1 MSNPTILAAIK
12 AQVQYPLP
20 SDFFLTVLVK
30 RGLDGDAECTK
41 EIMLSSDFKGAMADC
56 LRQVILFPNSISEGG
71 MSISKADRQS
81 LLFMANKLY
90 GEIGESPIEERPKI
104 TCY

>member
-1 MSNPTILAAIK
+1 MAELTILAAIK

-20 SDFFLTVLVK
+20 SDFYSSVMVK
-30 RGLDGDAECTK
+30 RGLDGDGVCTK
-41 EIMLSSDFKGAMADC
+41 EIMESAGFKGAMADC
-56 LRQVILFPNSISEGG
+56 LRQIIIYPNSISEGG

-90 GEIGESPIEERPKI
+90 GEIGESPIDERPKV
-104 TCY
+104 TFY

>member
-1 MSNPTILAAIK
+1 MTALTILAAIK

-20 SDFFLTVLVK
+20 SDFYLTVIVK
-30 RGLDGDAECTK
+30 RGLDGDVVCTK
-41 EIMLSSDFKGAMADC
+41 EIMESAGFKGAQADC
-56 LRQVILFPNSISEGG
+56 LRQIILYPNSISEGG

-90 GEIGESPIEERPKI
+90 REIGEEPIDERPKV
-104 TCY
+104 TFY